1 MSYTIRIE
9 KRAVRELER
18 LSPVEHDRIS
28 EKILALESNPHP
40 PNSLR
45 LKHPL
50 SGFRL
55 RVGDWRVFYN
65 VDTTA
70 GVISVYAVRH
80 RREAYR

>member
-1 MSYTIRIE
+1 MNYTIRIE
-9 KRAVRELER
+9 KRAIRELEC
-18 LSPVEHDRIS
+18 LSRNDHDRIS
-28 EKILALESNPHP
+28 EKILALDGNPHP
-40 PNSLR
+40 PNSLP

-55 RVGDWRVFYN
+55 RVGDWRVFYS

-70 GVISVYAVRH
+70 KVISVYAIRH